1 MTTKER
7 ELLTKTADTANKT
20 DSMKVLVLNAGSS
33 SIKYQLFDVTQKEVL
48 AKGMVAKIGMADAYL
63 SNKRIDGDEVRLE
76 GEILDHQAGIEY
88 VLGVLVSEKHGSLKA
103 MEEIDAVGHRVV
115 HGGESFQDSALIN
128 QQVIEKIKACVSLA
142 PLHNPPNLKG
152 IEAVSDFLPDTPQVA
167 VFDTAFHQT
176 MPESAYMYAIP
187 YSLYKKYGLRRYG
200 FHGTSHHYVSRRAC
214 EIVGADYQEQKIITC
229 HLGNG
234 ASITAI
240 NQGKSVDTSMGLT
253 PVEGMIMGTR
263 SGDLDLG
270 VLTYIIDKE
279 ELGVKEA
286 NTLINK
292 HSGILGISGVSS
304 DMREVEKA
312 AGEGNSRASLAL
324 EMYDYRI
331 VKYIGSYTAAMS
343 GVNMIVFTGGIG
355 ENDDR
360 VRASVCKRFGYLG
373 LEFDADK
380 NKGLRGEEAIISKK
394 SSKVK
399 VLVVPTNEELVIAQE
414 TVKVYNQIKDWLKAD

>member
-1 MTTKER
+1 MI
-7 ELLTKTADTANKT
+7 
-20 DSMKVLVLNAGSS
+20 VLVLNAGSS
-33 SIKYQLFDVTQKEVL
+33 SIKYQLYDVDNKEVL
-48 AKGMVAKIGMADAYL
+48 AKGMVDKIGMADSYL
-63 SNKRIDGDEVRLE
+63 LNKRIDGDEVKLE
-76 GEILDHQAGIEY
+76 GEIVDHQAGIEY
-88 VLGVLVSEKHGSLKA
+88 VLGVLVSKKHGSIKSL
-103 MEEIDAVGHRVV
+103 EDIGAVGHRVV
-115 HGGESFQDSALIN
+115 HGGESFQSSAMIN
-128 QQVIEKIKACVSLA
+128 DQVIEKIKACISLA

-152 IEAVSDFLPDTPQVA
+152 IEAVTELLPDTPQVA

-176 MPESAYMYAIP
+176 MPKSAYMYAIP

-200 FHGTSHHYVSRRAC
+200 FHGTSHQYVSRRAC
-214 EIVGADYQEQKIITC
+214 EMMNVDYHEQKIITC

-240 NQGKSVDTSMGLT
+240 KHGNSVDTSMGLT

-270 VLTYIIDKE
+270 VLTYIMDKE

-304 DMREVEKA
+304 DMREVERA
-312 AGEGNSRASLAL
+312 AEDGNTRARLAL

-331 VKYIGSYTAAMS
+331 IKYIGSYAAAMS
-343 GVNMIVFTGGIG
+343 GVDMIVFTGGIG
-355 ENDDR
+355 ENASR
-360 VRASVCKRFGYLG
+360 VRESVCKRFGFLG
-373 LEFDADK
+373 LEFDSEA
-380 NKGLRGEEAIISKK
+380 NKELRGREAVISKAD
-394 SSKVK
+394 SKIN

-414 TVKVYNQIKDWLKAD
+414 TLKVLAEKS

>member
-1 MTTKER
+1 MI
-7 ELLTKTADTANKT
+7 
-20 DSMKVLVLNAGSS
+20 VLVLNAGSS
-33 SIKYQLFDVTQKEVL
+33 SIKYQLYNIDNKEVM
-48 AKGMVAKIGMADAYL
+48 AKGVVDKIGMVDSSL
-63 SNKRIDGDEVRLE
+63 INKRIDGDEVKLE
-76 GEILDHQAGIEY
+76 GEIVDHQAGIEY
-88 VLGVLVSEKHGSLKA
+88 VLGVLISKKHGSVSSLD
-103 MEEIDAVGHRVV
+103 EIDAVGHRVV
-115 HGGESFQDSALIN
+115 HGGESFHDSTIIN
-128 QQVIEKIKACVSLA
+128 ERIIEKIEECVALA

-152 IEAVSDFLPDTPQVA
+152 IYAITDLMPNTPQVA

-176 MPESAYMYAIP
+176 MPKSAYMYAIP

-200 FHGTSHHYVSRRAC
+200 FHGTSHHYVSEKAC
-214 EIVGADYQEQKIITC
+214 EILDVDYQTQKIITC

-240 NQGKSVDTSMGLT
+240 DHGKSVDTSMGLT

-270 VLTYIIDKE
+270 VLTYVMDKE

-304 DMREVEKA
+304 DMREVEQA
-312 AGEGNSRASLAL
+312 SDDGNNRARLAL

-343 GVNMIVFTGGIG
+343 GVDMIVFTGGIG
-355 ENDDR
+355 ENADR
-360 VRASVCKRFGYLG
+360 VREAVCKKFAFMG
-373 LEFDADK
+373 LKFDFEK
-380 NKGLRGEEAIISKK
+380 NKGIRSQEAIISKPD
-394 SSKVK
+394 SKIK
-399 VLVVPTNEELVIAQE
+399 VLVVPTNEELVIAKE
-414 TVKVYNQIKDWLKAD
+414 TVKIFKKEKG

>member
-1 MTTKER
+1 MI
-7 ELLTKTADTANKT
+7 
-20 DSMKVLVLNAGSS
+20 VLVLNAGSS
-33 SIKYQLFDVTQKEVL
+33 SIKYQLFNVEKKEVL
-48 AKGMVAKIGMADAYL
+48 AKGMVDKIGMADSYL
-63 SNKRIDGDEVRLE
+63 LNKRIDGDEVKLE
-76 GEILDHQAGIEY
+76 GEILDHQSGIEF
-88 VLGVLVSEKHGSLKA
+88 VLGVLISEKHGSLKA
-103 MEEIDAVGHRVV
+103 LEEIDAVGHRVV
-115 HGGESFQDSALIN
+115 HGGETFHDSALIN
-128 QQVIEKIKACVSLA
+128 EHVIEKIEACISLA

-152 IEAVSDFLPDTPQVA
+152 IYAISELLPDTPQIG

-176 MPESAYMYAIP
+176 MPKMAYMYAIP

-200 FHGTSHHYVSRRAC
+200 FHGTSHQYVSRRAC
-214 EIVGADYQEQKIITC
+214 EITGEDYHTQKIITC

-240 NQGKSVDTSMGLT
+240 NHGKSVDTSMGLT

-270 VLTYIIDKE
+270 VLTFIIDKE

-304 DMREVEKA
+304 DMREVE
-312 AGEGNSRASLAL
+312 RASEDGNNRARLAL

-331 VKYIGSYTAAMS
+331 IKYIGSYTAAMS
-343 GVNMIVFTGGIG
+343 GVDMIVFTGGIG
-355 ENDDR
+355 ENATR
-360 VRASVCKRFGYLG
+360 VRESVCKRFGYLG
-373 LEFDADK
+373 LEFDAEK
-380 NKGLRGEEAIISKK
+380 NKSVQSQEAIISKPE
-394 SSKVK
+394 SKVK

-414 TVKVYNQIKDWLKAD
+414 TMKVLTAAKVV

>member
-1 MTTKER
+1 MI
-7 ELLTKTADTANKT
+7 
-20 DSMKVLVLNAGSS
+20 VLILNAGSS
-33 SIKYQLFDVTQKEVL
+33 SIKYQLYDVEGKKVM
-48 AKGMVAKIGMADAYL
+48 AKGMVDKIGMADSYL
-63 SNKRIDGDEVRLE
+63 LNKRNDGDEVKLE
-76 GEILDHQAGIEY
+76 GEIVDHQAGIEY
-88 VLGVLVSEKHGSLKA
+88 VLGVLVSEKHGSIEKL
-103 MEEIDAVGHRVV
+103 EDINAVGHRVV
-115 HGGESFQDSALIN
+115 HGGESFHSSALIN
-128 QQVIEKIKACVSLA
+128 DQVIEKIKACVPLA

-152 IEAVSDFLPDTPQVA
+152 IEAVTELLPGIHQVA

-176 MPESAYMYAIP
+176 MPRSAYMYAIP

-200 FHGTSHHYVSRRAC
+200 FHGTSHQFVSSRAC
-214 EIVGADYQEQKIITC
+214 EIIGVDYQTQKIITC

-240 NQGKSVDTSMGLT
+240 KHGKSVDTSMGLT

-304 DMREVEKA
+304 DMREVERA
-312 AGEGNSRASLAL
+312 AEDGNNRARLAL
-324 EMYDYRI
+324 DMYDYRI
-331 VKYIGSYTAAMS
+331 IKYIGSYTAAMS
-343 GVNMIVFTGGIG
+343 GVDLIVFTGGIG
-355 ENDDR
+355 ENASR
-360 VRASVCKRFGYLG
+360 VRESVCKRFGYMG
-373 LEFDADK
+373 LEFDSEK
-380 NKGLRGEEAIISKK
+380 NKDLRGQEAIISK
-394 SSKVK
+394 SDSKIK

-414 TVKVYNQIKDWLKAD
+414 TLKVLAEKSKN